1 LDTNAERTIEEPST
15 ISNITPD
22 QSPVSADK
30 ATVKTNLFEQ
40 YLHRR
45 EHSEQLIVG
54 LSPEDMTAQ
63 SMPDASPTKWH
74 LAHTTWFF
82 EQFLLKPHLPSY
94 QEFDEHFS
102 YLFNSY
108 YNNIG
113 QRHRRDQRGLLTRPS
128 LTRVMAYRAAIDEQ
142 VQTLISQTLS
152 TEKDASNKSNTASQI
167 ICTTLVGLHHEMQHQ
182 ELMLTDVLHLLSHN
196 SMQPAMR
203 AALPASISSQ
213 SPLRYQNYN
222 EGLFSIGAHKE
233 DHLTTERSFSFD
245 CEHPRHQIYQRGF
258 SLAHRTVTNREW
270 LEFIQDGGYSTA
282 TLWLSDGWAE
292 CQQRNW
298 QAPLYWIQQD
308 QDWFQFSHYG
318 LVALDLN
325 APVCH
330 INYYEADAYAT
341 WANARLPTEQEWEI
355 AACKHA
361 IAGNFQE
368 TNHWLPKPING
379 HAQGMQQLYGDV
391 WEWTRSPY
399 SPYPGYRAAAG
410 AIGEY
415 NGKFMSGQ
423 FVLRGG
429 SCVTPIEQLRSS
441 YRNFFYPHQR
451 WQFSGLRLAKDS

>member
-1 LDTNAERTIEEPST
+1 MDTNAERTAEGAST
-15 ISNITPD
+15 ITNAHQANTCATKDTTPTAPAPAPNLLD
-22 QSPVSADK
+22 QY
-30 ATVKTNLFEQ
+30 Q
-40 YLHRR
+40 HRR
-45 EHSEQLIVG
+45 HRSEQLIEG
-54 LSPEDMTAQ
+54 LTQEDMAVQ

-82 EQFLLKPHLPSY
+82 EQFLLKPHTSNY
-94 QEFDEHFS
+94 QEFDADFS

-128 LTRVMAYRAAIDEQ
+128 FDRVMDYRAAIDEK
-142 VQTLISQTLS
+142 VQALLAQP
-152 TEKDASNKSNTASQI
+152 SNTEADRKTQQLANKQI
-167 ICTTLVGLHHEMQHQ
+167 TGTTLVGLHHEMQHQ

-196 SMQPAMR
+196 CIRPAMR
-203 AALPASISSQ
+203 PAFASSTSLFQPLDYQ
-213 SPLRYQNYN
+213 SYDK
-222 EGLFSIGAHKE
+222 GLYVIGAEKAH
-233 DHLTTERSFSFD
+233 SNAFSFD
-245 CEHPRHQIYQRGF
+245 CEHPRHQIYQTGF
-258 SLAHRTVTNREW
+258 SLANRAVTNREW
-270 LEFIQDGGYSTA
+270 LEFMYDGGYSTA

-292 CQQRNW
+292 CLQHQW

-308 QDWFQFSHYG
+308 QEWFQFSLYG
-318 LVALDLN
+318 LTPIDLN

-330 INYYEADAYAT
+330 ISYYEADAYAT

-355 AACKHA
+355 AAVEQP

-368 TNHWLPKPING
+368 ANHWTPKPA
-379 HAQGMQQLYGDV
+379 HDSTMQQLYGDV

-399 SPYPGYRAAAG
+399 SPYPGYQAPAG

-429 SCVTPIEQLRSS
+429 SCATPIEQLRPS